1 MLKRISIVF
10 GVLLAMC
17 VACYIVY
24 NVATVTGEFAG
35 YNRGYADGQEVG
47 YRQGDAD
54 GQEVGYRQGY
64 TAGQEAGYSTG
75 RTDGN
80 NEGFASGIKEG
91 HQEGYDEGY
100 QSGVDASLGHGY
112 TLKDPTYADAL
123 AFLARDKTDE
133 NEYRDPV
140 YVCSHFA
147 QDVCNTAEADGM
159 RCAFVD
165 IRFPS
170 TAHALVAF
178 ETIDKG
184 LVYFEPQFDE
194 VVKPVIGKRL
204 YQCIEP
210 KEGYYYDP
218 PSYDDTINDIL
229 VIW

>member
-10 GVLLAMC
+10 GVLLTLC
-17 VACYIVY
+17 VACYAVY
-24 NVATVTGEFAG
+24 NVAMAAGESAG
-35 YNRGYADGQEVG
+35 YS
-47 YRQGDAD
+47 
-54 GQEVGYRQGY
+54 QGY
-64 TAGQEAGYSTG
+64 TAGQEAGYSDG

-91 HQEGYDEGY
+91 HLEGYDEGY

-147 QDVCNTAEADGM
+147 RDVCNAAEAEGM
-159 RCAFVD
+159 RCALVE
-165 IRFPS
+165 IRHPGM
-170 TAHALVAF
+170 AHALVAF
-178 ETIDKG
+178 ETVDNG
-184 LVYFEPQFDE
+184 LAYFEPQFDE

-204 YQCIEP
+204 YECKEA